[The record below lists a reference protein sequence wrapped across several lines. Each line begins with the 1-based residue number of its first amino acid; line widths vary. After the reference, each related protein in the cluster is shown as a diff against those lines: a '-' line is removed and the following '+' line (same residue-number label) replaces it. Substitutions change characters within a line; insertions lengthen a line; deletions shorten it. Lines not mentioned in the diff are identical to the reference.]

1 MNSNP
6 QLVIPMTG
14 VGQRFINA
22 GYSKLKPLIDTGQGT
37 MIEGVLR
44 NFSLIQDP
52 LFVISKSHPQNE
64 ELKKELRR
72 LRPHGRISEIASH
85 KLGPSYAVWESR
97 EFIDLN
103 KPVIVNYC
111 DFSGIWSEMEFYEE
125 LSKVDGLI
133 CTYTGF
139 HPHMIRNTAY
149 AYVRKENGFVKEI
162 QEKNPFT
169 KNPMHEE
176 ASSGTY
182 GFRSGKIL
190 LDAVREQIKDNL
202 SLKGEFYTSL
212 TYIPMLRNGA
222 TVKTYNISKFFQWGT
237 PEDLEDFRFWMRLK
251 NESKSSEAMTKQDSY
266 SFSVILA
273 GGRGSRLKD
282 KSPVPKPQIK
292 VFGRQ
297 LWSYAA
303 RATNGSK
310 GTFVFTTIDQLEGMK
325 QESVKDVV
333 FLFTD
338 KFTTSQ
344 TESAHQALKKLPSA
358 TVPVH
363 ILSSDVIFFK
373 EELIKADVML
383 NECDVVIWTKRNYAA
398 SLKNPFHFSWVR
410 VDNYGKVLDAY
421 IKPIIKPESDEII
434 VGNFSFR
441 DMSVAE
447 GLISETLS
455 RENSTGETYLDFIIF
470 EAIQKGLKIR
480 AISIRDFWSIGT
492 EEEFET
498 LRYWEDGLSYSE
510 VMT

>member
-1 MNSNP
+1 M
-6 QLVIPMTG
+6 
-14 VGQRFINA
+14 
-22 GYSKLKPLIDTGQGT
+22 
-37 MIEGVLR
+37 
-44 NFSLIQDP
+44 
-52 LFVISKSHPQNE
+52 LF
-64 ELKKELRR
+64 R
-72 LRPHGRISEIASH
+72 
-85 KLGPSYAVWESR
+85 
-97 EFIDLN
+97 
-103 KPVIVNYC
+103 
-111 DFSGIWSEMEFYEE
+111 
-125 LSKVDGLI
+125 
-133 CTYTGF
+133 
-139 HPHMIRNTAY
+139 
-149 AYVRKENGFVKEI
+149 
-162 QEKNPFT
+162 
-169 KNPMHEE
+169 
-176 ASSGTY
+176 
-182 GFRSGKIL
+182 
-190 LDAVREQIKDNL
+190 
-202 SLKGEFYTSL
+202 
-212 TYIPMLRNGA
+212 
-222 TVKTYNISKFFQWGT
+222 
-237 PEDLEDFRFWMRLK
+237 
-251 NESKSSEAMTKQDSY
+251 
-266 SFSVILA
+266 
-273 GGRGSRLKD
+273 
-282 KSPVPKPQIK
+282 
-292 VFGRQ
+292 
-297 LWSYAA
+297 
-303 RATNGSK
+303 SK

-325 QESVKDVV
+325 QESVNDVV

-398 SLKNPFHFSWVR
+398 SLKNPFHFSWVK